1 MRTDRSPARTANSGP
16 SRVTWLRVVV
26 ASGTVGL
33 LVLAAPWVW
42 KAVSAGLG
50 LAALAILG
58 LVGAVALQA
67 LPLAAQKLE
76 NRLLAARKTEARANP
91 IEQLQNDV
99 LRREERLRSFRAALV
114 QIGAQIDREER
125 LRSFRAALVQI
136 GAQIEA
142 MAQMIETRRQSDP
155 GHALQRQQQALQ
167 RMTQFHELNVK
178 RLQAAQDALD
188 AFRHQVQQK
197 VFEWEFYVAGKQ
209 VLEVLNPSELGQ
221 LMHSLLTDEA
231 LKSVQQRF
239 NEVFAELDIDLRA
252 AGSPTR
258 ALLQDDERQ
267 RLEAL
272 VLPRPAME
280 RMP

>member
-1 MRTDRSPARTANSGP
+1 MRTARSLARAATGGPA
-16 SRVTWLRVVV
+16 RVTWLRVAV
-26 ASGTVGL
+26 AAGTIGL
-33 LVLAAPWVW
+33 LLLAAPWVW
-42 KAVSAGLG
+42 KAVSAGFG
-50 LAALAILG
+50 LAALAVLG
-58 LVGAVALQA
+58 LTGAAALQA

-76 NRLLAARKTEARANP
+76 NRLLAARKAEARANP
-91 IEQLQNDV
+91 IEQLQNEV

-114 QIGAQIDREER
+114 QIGAQIE
-125 LRSFRAALVQI
+125 S
-136 GAQIEA
+136 
-142 MAQMIETRRQSDP
+142 MAQMIEARRQTDP

-178 RLQAAQDALD
+178 RLQAAQNALD

-252 AGSPTR
+252 TGSPTR

>member
-1 MRTDRSPARTANSGP
+1 MRTDRSLARPANGGP
-16 SRVTWLRVVV
+16 TRITWLRVAV
-26 ASGTVGL
+26 AAGTLGL

-50 LAALAILG
+50 LVALALLG
-58 LVGAVALQA
+58 LVGAAALQA

-76 NRLLAARKTEARANP
+76 NRLLATRKAEARANP
-91 IEQLQNDV
+91 VEQLQNDV

-114 QIGAQIDREER
+114 QIGAQIE
-125 LRSFRAALVQI
+125 S
-136 GAQIEA
+136 
-142 MAQMIETRRQSDP
+142 MAQMIDTRRQTDP
-155 GHALQRQQQALQ
+155 GHVLQRQQQALQ
-167 RMTQFHELNVK
+167 RMTQFHELNLK

-209 VLEVLNPSELGQ
+209 VLEVLNPSELGD
-221 LMHSLLTDEA
+221 LMQSLLTDEA

-252 AGSPTR
+252 ADSPTR
-258 ALLQDDERQ
+258 ALLHDDERQ
-267 RLEAL
+267 RFEAL

-280 RMP
+280 RLP

>member
-1 MRTDRSPARTANSGP
+1 MRTARSLARPATSSR
-16 SRVTWLRVVV
+16 SRVTWLRVAAA
-26 ASGTVGL
+26 ASTIAL
-33 LVLAAPWVW
+33 LVLVAPWVW

-50 LAALAILG
+50 VAALAALG
-58 LVGAVALQA
+58 LAGAAALQA

-76 NRLLAARKTEARANP
+76 NRLLAARKAEARANP

-99 LRREERLRSFRAALV
+99 LRREERLS
-114 QIGAQIDREER
+114 
-125 LRSFRAALVQI
+125 SFRAALVQI
-136 GAQIEA
+136 GAQIES
-142 MAQMIETRRQSDP
+142 MAQMIETRRQTDP

-167 RMTQFHELNVK
+167 RMTQFHALNLK
-178 RLQAAQDALD
+178 RLRAAQDALD

-209 VLEVLNPSELGQ
+209 VLQVLNPSELGE
-221 LMHSLLTDEA
+221 LMQSLLTDEA

-252 AGSPTR
+252 PDSPTR

-267 RLEAL
+267 RFEAL
-272 VLPRPAME
+272 VLPQSAME
-280 RMP
+280 RLP

>member
-42 KAVSAGLG
+42 KAVAAGLG

-58 LVGAVALQA
+58 LAGAAALQA

-114 QIGAQIDREER
+114 QIGAQI
-125 LRSFRAALVQI
+125 
-136 GAQIEA
+136 EA

-167 RMTQFHELNVK
+167 RMTQFHELNLK

-221 LMHSLLTDEA
+221 LMQSLLTDEA

-252 AGSPTR
+252 ADSPTR
-258 ALLQDDERQ
+258 VLLQDDERQ
-267 RLEAL
+267 CLEAL
-272 VLPRPAME
+272 VLPRPVME
-280 RMP
+280 RRP

>member
-1 MRTDRSPARTANSGP
+1 MRTDRSLARPANGGPARI
-16 SRVTWLRVVV
+16 TWLRVAV
-26 ASGTVGL
+26 AVGTTGV

-50 LAALAILG
+50 LVALALLG
-58 LVGAVALQA
+58 LVGAAALQA
-67 LPLAAQKLE
+67 LPLAAQKME
-76 NRLLAARKTEARANP
+76 NRLLGARKAEARANP

-114 QIGAQIDREER
+114 QIGAQIE
-125 LRSFRAALVQI
+125 S
-136 GAQIEA
+136 
-142 MAQMIETRRQSDP
+142 MAQMIDTRRQTDP
-155 GHALQRQQQALQ
+155 GHVLQRQQQALQ
-167 RMTQFHELNVK
+167 RMTQFHELNLK

-209 VLEVLNPSELGQ
+209 VLEVLNPSELGE

-231 LKSVQQRF
+231 LKAVQQRF

-252 AGSPTR
+252 ADSPVR
-258 ALLQDDERQ
+258 ALLPDDERQ
-267 RLEAL
+267 RFEAL
-272 VLPRPAME
+272 VVPRPAME
-280 RMP
+280 RMT

>member
-1 MRTDRSPARTANSGP
+1 MSTARSLARPATNIP
-16 SRVTWLRVVV
+16 SRVNWLRIAA
-26 ASGTVGL
+26 ASGTLGL

-50 LAALAILG
+50 FAALAILG
-58 LVGAVALQA
+58 LAGAAALQA

-76 NRLLAARKTEARANP
+76 NRLLAARKAEARANP

-114 QIGAQIDREER
+114 QIGAQIE
-125 LRSFRAALVQI
+125 S
-136 GAQIEA
+136 
-142 MAQMIETRRQSDP
+142 MAQMIDTRRRTDP
-155 GHALQRQQQALQ
+155 GHVLQRQQQALQ
-167 RMTQFHELNVK
+167 GMTQFHEQNLK
-178 RLQAAQDALD
+178 RLQAAQAALE

-209 VLEVLNPSELGQ
+209 VLEVLNPSELGE

-231 LKSVQQRF
+231 LKAVQQRF

-252 AGSPTR
+252 ADSPTR
-258 ALLQDDERQ
+258 ALLPDDERM
-267 RLEAL
+267 RFEAL
-272 VLPRPAME
+272 VLPQPATG